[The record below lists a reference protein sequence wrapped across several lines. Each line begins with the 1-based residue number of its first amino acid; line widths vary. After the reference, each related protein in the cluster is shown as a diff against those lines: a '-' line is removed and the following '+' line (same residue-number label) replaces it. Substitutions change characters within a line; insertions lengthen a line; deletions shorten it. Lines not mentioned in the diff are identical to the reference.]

1 MQRLLLFAAALVTIS
16 TVGAQAHIGWDL
28 ATCLQ
33 RYGDESK
40 PLKKGNAGEIHYFT
54 AGDMGISVILR
65 NDKVKSISYRK
76 ISGKTFSAEETDILQ
91 KKNQTEILGCE
102 GIEWIQNLNAQNAAQ
117 VWSLTR
123 QGKPELQS
131 VQVNQAAT
139 PERPAYVL
147 VIRTWDQIPVDQDAA
162 RQDQLDKMRNL

>member
-1 MQRLLLFAAALVTIS
+1 VKLILLLAAALVAVS
-16 TVGAQAHIGWDL
+16 TAQAHIGWDL
-28 ATCLQ
+28 ATCIQ
-33 RYGDESK
+33 KYGDESK

-54 AGDMGISVILR
+54 AGDMSIAVTLR

-76 ISGKTFSAEETDILQ
+76 ISGKTFSPEETDILQ

-102 GIEWIQNLNAQNAAQ
+102 GIEWIQNLNAQNGTQ
-117 VWSLTR
+117 VWSLIR
-123 QGKPELQS
+123 QEKPELQS
-131 VQVNQAAT
+131 VQINQAAT

-147 VIRTWDQIPVDQDAA
+147 VIRTWDQISVDQDAA

>member
-1 MQRLLLFAAALVTIS
+1 MKRIPVLAAALVAIS

-28 ATCLQ
+28 ATCIQ

-76 ISGKTFSAEETDILQ
+76 MSGQTFTAEETDILQ

-102 GIEWIQNLNAQNAAQ
+102 GIEWIQNPNAQNATQ
-117 VWSLTR
+117 IWSLTR
-123 QGKPELQS
+123 QGKSELQS
-131 VQVNQAAT
+131 VLINQAAT
-139 PERPAYVL
+139 PERPSYVL
-147 VIRTWDQIPVDQDAA
+147 VIRTWDQISVDQDAA

>member
-1 MQRLLLFAAALVTIS
+1 VKLILLLAAALVAVS
-16 TVGAQAHIGWDL
+16 TAQAHIGWDL
-28 ATCLQ
+28 ATCIQ
-33 RYGDESK
+33 KYGDESK

-54 AGDMGISVILR
+54 AGDMGIAVTLR

-76 ISGKTFSAEETDILQ
+76 ISGKTFSPEETDILQ

-102 GIEWIQNLNAQNAAQ
+102 GIEWIQNLNAQNGTQ
-117 VWSLTR
+117 VWSLIR
-123 QGKPELQS
+123 QEKPELQS
-131 VQVNQAAT
+131 VQINQAAT

-147 VIRTWDQIPVDQDAA
+147 VIRTWDQISVDQDAA

>member
-1 MQRLLLFAAALVTIS
+1 MKRILPLAAALVVIS

-28 ATCLQ
+28 ATCIQ

-40 PLKKGNAGEIHYFT
+40 PLKKGNAGEIHYFN
-54 AGDMGISVILR
+54 AGDMSISVVLR

-76 ISGKTFSAEETDILQ
+76 ISGKTFSTEETDILQ
-91 KKNQTEILGCE
+91 KKNQTEMLGCE
-102 GIEWIQNLNAQNAAQ
+102 GIEWIRNFNTQIGTE

-123 QGKPELQS
+123 QERPELQS
-131 VQVNQAAT
+131 VQINQAAT

-147 VIRTWDQIPVDQDAA
+147 VIRTWDQISVDKDAA
-162 RQDQLDKMRNL
+162 TQDQLDKMRNL

>member
-1 MQRLLLFAAALVTIS
+1 MKRILLFAAALGAIS

-28 ATCLQ
+28 ATCIQ

-54 AGDMGISVILR
+54 AGDMGICVILR

-76 ISGKTFSAEETDILQ
+76 ISGQTFSAEETDILQ

-102 GIEWIQNLNAQNAAQ
+102 GIDWIQNPYAPNGRQ
-117 VWSLTR
+117 VWSLSR
-123 QGKPELQS
+123 HDKPELQS
-131 VQVNQAAT
+131 VLMDKPTTSQ
-139 PERPAYVL
+139 RPAYVL
-147 VIRTWDQIPVDQDAA
+147 MIRTWDQILVDQDAA
-162 RQDQLDKMRNL
+162 RQDQLDKMRNM

>member
-1 MQRLLLFAAALVTIS
+1 MKRILLLAALVAIS

-28 ATCLQ
+28 AACIQ

-54 AGDMGISVILR
+54 AGDLRISVILR

-76 ISGKTFSAEETDILQ
+76 ITGETFSTEETDILQ

-102 GIEWIQNLNAQNAAQ
+102 GIDWVQVPNVPNGIQA
-117 VWSLTR
+117 WSLTR
-123 QGKPELQS
+123 HEKLELES
-131 VQVNQAAT
+131 VLVDKAAA

-147 VIRTWDQIPVDQDAA
+147 MIRTWDQISVDLDAG

>member
-1 MQRLLLFAAALVTIS
+1 MKRILLLAAALVAVS
-16 TVGAQAHIGWDL
+16 TAQAHIGWDL
-28 ATCLQ
+28 ATCIQ
-33 RYGDESK
+33 KYGDESK

-54 AGDMGISVILR
+54 AGDMSIAVTLR

-76 ISGKTFSAEETDILQ
+76 ISGKTFSPEETDILQ

-102 GIEWIQNLNAQNAAQ
+102 GIEWIQNLNAQNGTQ
-117 VWSLTR
+117 VWSLIR
-123 QGKPELQS
+123 QEKPELQS
-131 VQVNQAAT
+131 VQINQAAT

-147 VIRTWDQIPVDQDAA
+147 VIRTWDQISVDQDAA

>member
-1 MQRLLLFAAALVTIS
+1 MKRILLLAAALVAIS

-28 ATCLQ
+28 ATCIQ

-40 PLKKGNAGEIHYFT
+40 PLKKGNAGEIHYFA

-76 ISGKTFSAEETDILQ
+76 ISGQTFSAEETDILQ

-102 GIEWIQNLNAQNAAQ
+102 GIEWIPNLNAPNGTQ

-123 QGKPELQS
+123 QEKHELQS
-131 VQVNQAAT
+131 VLINKAAT
-139 PERPAYVL
+139 SERPAYVL
-147 VIRTWDQIPVDQDAA
+147 VIRTWDQISVDQDAA
-162 RQDQLDKMRNL
+162 TQDQLDKMRNL

>member
-1 MQRLLLFAAALVTIS
+1 MKRILLLAALVAVS

-28 ATCLQ
+28 ATCVQ

-54 AGDMGISVILR
+54 AGDLVISVTLR

-76 ISGKTFSAEETDILQ
+76 ISGETFSSEETDILQ

-102 GIEWIQNLNAQNAAQ
+102 GIDWIPIPNLPNEIKA
-117 VWSLTR
+117 WSLTR
-123 QGKPELQS
+123 HEKPELES
-131 VQVNQAAT
+131 VLMDKPPT
-139 PERPAYVL
+139 PGRPAYVL
-147 VIRTWDQIPVDQDAA
+147 MIRTWDQRAVDLDAA

>member
-1 MQRLLLFAAALVTIS
+1 MKRILLLAATLVAIS

-28 ATCLQ
+28 AACIQ

-40 PLKKGNAGEIHYFT
+40 PLKKGNAGEVHYFT
-54 AGDMGISVILR
+54 AGDLGISVTLR

-76 ISGKTFSAEETDILQ
+76 ISGKTFSTEETDILQ

-102 GIEWIQNLNAQNAAQ
+102 GIEWIRNLNAQSGTQ
-117 VWSLTR
+117 VWSLSR
-123 QGKPELQS
+123 QEKPELQS
-131 VQVNQAAT
+131 VLIDQAIT

-147 VIRTWDQIPVDQDAA
+147 VIRTWDQISVDQDAA

>member
-1 MQRLLLFAAALVTIS
+1 MKRFLLLTALVAIS

-28 ATCLQ
+28 VTCIQ

-54 AGDMGISVILR
+54 AGDLGISVTLR

-76 ISGKTFSAEETDILQ
+76 ISGKTFSTEETDILQ
-91 KKNQTEILGCE
+91 KKNQVEILGCE
-102 GIEWIQNLNAQNAAQ
+102 GIEWIQNLNAQNGTQ
-117 VWSLTR
+117 VWSLSR
-123 QGKPELQS
+123 QDKPELQS
-131 VQVNQAAT
+131 VLIDQAST
-139 PERPAYVL
+139 PEKPAYVL
-147 VIRTWDQIPVDQDAA
+147 VIRTWDQISVDQDAA